1 MTKVQDNTVEMDF
14 LLVKN
19 IPNEIVKNVMQIAN
33 TFIQTEGIDA
43 SSIMIV
49 TTNVM
54 EALGKYNTITGRDK
68 KKISHTNH

>member
-1 MTKVQDNTVEMDF
+1 
-14 LLVKN
+14 
-19 IPNEIVKNVMQIAN
+19 VKNVMQIAN